1 MSGVPSAGDGSRS
14 PRPSFTGLRVWS
26 AAGAV
31 VCALCDTVKVSPTAL
46 ASHLK
51 SAAHKTAA
59 AAATDSCSGAV
70 VPPPS
75 SAPFALTLATAT
87 EEECKAAAAA
97 ERTPGQVAT
106 LARYCADS
114 RWPSAPD
121 DAHPAPVPCLSIRS
135 GMVACYD
142 CQSACRSSA
151 ELAKL
156 HVAAAGGVPKCS
168 NRAWVTVS
176 VQTLQQGNKTRFFP
190 VAFLRD
196 PLPYAPSRPPVGAP
210 APSSATLPLHVFL
223 GKGGGESSAAAGGNV
238 AAAAGGAADTTNAQ
252 CGALLR
258 IFKFPAVLA
267 KLGWSPEAVVEHF
280 SIFPLGDGSIPA
292 SDVRARASNPQW
304 LLFLSLK
311 KAVLSLFQS
320 SLEKLRDCDLTISLQ
335 LAVGG
340 LAGMGGA
347 DGKGGE
353 QQRRPTRL
361 NIVDKSVGVYATDVA
376 LVLYVVV
383 RIAELGR
390 RSAAEELA
398 DGRSVPHLLPVNAH
412 FAARA
417 QTEFRAALSAV
428 ERDQGAPGGSS
439 VPAGDDP
446 SEHMAAAVAEHRGFA
461 SPVSALLRGLAHEEY
476 DPRSVATGGSG
487 KGRPDLSLVMPFVA
501 LLYPR
506 SSTMSPRRHGPPG
519 LSFMDAD
526 AAQHLASALLFSIRA
541 VNALVFFNTGRPL
554 PPTTSRKGR
563 REALAAVFQDI
574 ADATNPSGT
583 TAAAYVVMLRST
595 TESMARAEKVPP
607 TLLLCTEPAHL
618 AGAPSTA
625 VCGTLLENG
634 VHLGTPLL
642 GEFVAAA
649 QVRLWGLFQ
658 KLVFAYDPTGSGFFT
673 TATHLVDR
681 PAVHA
686 TGVSFLD
693 LRANRA
699 LVTGWQQHFVSSGA
713 LDDPKCPV
721 RPAYKPRR
729 AGSGGGSAAGDPGSG
744 GDGGSRGL
752 PEVDP
757 TRPPLTTDAPGLA
770 SWAEMHVEFRFLLAA
785 LMLVVGGAPPRIT
798 EHICTVISA
807 STSGARRNVF
817 ILHGEVYTIMTY
829 SKTSHQTVG
838 GGRPIMRWM
847 DAKTST
853 LILLAMVFL
862 DPLEAYFARAVAADG
877 SSVDPGCAALLT
889 APDGRLFRAPGGDEA
904 ACRRFSKVLSTLFF
918 DNRWASPIT
927 ASVFRH
933 FAAALAKHVSKVNI
947 LEADFGVV
955 GGGGGISGASSGAAT
970 AAVQTADGDVA
981 DWGRVMELQSGH
993 SPATASS
1000 AYAGDASDSIYC
1012 LNNAMVYLYHRASLM
1027 YHAAMLLYSSHLPTG
1042 LRHPLE
1048 QLRVGQQQPT
1058 AALASVS
1065 GVGGGCGAVAARSG
1079 PPSASLERLAPAG
1092 FVSAG
1097 GGSVSARLSRSYR
1110 LTRDEVRAAA
1120 DAKTRELYGAGMY
1133 RNAEQREGVYTIL
1146 QTRGPV
1152 TVLFVMPTASGKT
1165 ATLLIPAAVEADA
1178 AVAAA
1183 REEATCRGAGVGG
1196 GQEPAGGYATTP
1208 APGGAGPPA
1217 PWYPPVTIVLTPTRA
1232 VTANMVSA
1240 ATAAGITV
1248 GDWPRGCDAGD
1259 ASIFVIDMARVVH
1272 DFDIFSDVVRRLA
1285 AAGRLARVAIDEA
1298 HLVLLWGSSF
1308 REALL
1313 QLRTVL
1319 ADLVCPLLLFT
1330 ATAPVAGVEPML
1342 AGVGVSSRRP
1352 VAVVRAS
1359 TTRQALTRYMVES
1372 IGPSFRRY
1380 PERFENGNGPLHKAI
1395 SHRVITQVRKIGNG
1409 SGDRQGRSAV
1419 IAVFFETVAEVD
1431 GIAAHLHETVRLS
1444 EAGGVMDDVVVQKY
1458 HSQGAAADGSMGSSG
1473 QVGGEHQ
1480 SHGTSGGGRRPLV
1493 NVAHAISN
1501 ALSQPGVGV
1510 VIVVASPAVSTGT
1523 DIKNLRWALF
1533 LGPRHLLA
1541 LLQGAGRLAREGAG
1555 SSTALVIH
1563 PRGYNTSDL
1572 DQAKSIVPDVA
1583 ALGDARK
1590 WAQLPP
1596 SECRRWMFDSLF
1608 DGVERKDFQSCLDGG
1623 FALCDFC
1630 TLKASNAARDVA
1642 STRKRPR
1649 SDDDDIEEDDYGQR
1663 NKRRTT
1669 PLPASTMGR
1678 LPCLTTPRVTPLGRT
1693 LGGPTRGGGRRA
1705 TTDDAGPATTR
1716 PAPGPQ
1722 RVSVGGASVGGGAV
1736 APEEEDYMFSLVD
1749 SLPDD
1754 PLLGLSLLDAAGGGD
1769 VESAGPLH
1777 PLGAPSSS
1785 SSGARGRAG
1794 RSHGGGQRQLFL
1806 SPVTPRRQPPRSTAS
1821 AVAARQMVAPIRFS
1835 AGIASGN
1842 RDAAYGRIIEK
1853 AVDLGRRAAA
1863 AIWDSSPVTGAT
1875 TPPCAKCRTFRSA
1888 QDANDVTRHGP
1899 TGCLAGI
1906 CMHCLKQSRGG
1917 GLDYSGSS
1925 GGSMISGDRSECVD
1939 ADNSAGFAACVDGP
1953 LHSDMCTL
1961 PRSQC
1966 ATRPPPWMPSREA
1979 VGRKCFGCRLGL
1991 ALRAGQFGVVSIHK
2005 DKQMGPWGC
2014 RWLHVIRVV
2023 LLQALAARQL
2033 MTAENGDFGA
2043 ALRSA
2048 CGGVDWTRPAD
2059 GGDGCG
2065 SGGRNAGGSGPP
2077 GGEGMATM
2085 PGRVPPAR
2093 LLNWGRNRRIGTD
2106 IAKLGRWLTD
2116 GETLPNVV
2124 LFAPTVATSLGLQY

>member
-1 MSGVPSAGDGSRS
+1 MSGGPSAGDGARS
-14 PRPSFTGLRVWS
+14 PRPSFTGLHVWS

-31 VCALCDTVKVSPTAL
+31 VCALCDTVKVSSTAL

-51 SAAHKTAA
+51 SAPHKTAV
-59 AAATDSCSGAV
+59 AAATDSRSGAV

-75 SAPFALTLATAT
+75 SAPFALSLATAT
-87 EEECKAAAAA
+87 EEECKAAVAAV
-97 ERTPGQVAT
+97 RTPGQVAT
-106 LARYCADS
+106 LGRYGVES
-114 RWPSAPD
+114 GWPSAPD

-151 ELAKL
+151 DLAKL
-156 HVAAAGGVPKCS
+156 HVVVAGSVPKCS
-168 NRAWVTVS
+168 NRTWVTVC
-176 VQTLQQGNKTRFFP
+176 VQTLQQGNKTCFFP

-196 PLPYAPSRPPVGAP
+196 PLPYAPARPPPGAP

-223 GKGGGESSAAAGGNV
+223 GKGGGGSSAAAGGSV
-238 AAAAGGAADTTNAQ
+238 AAVGATDTANAQ

-292 SDVRARASNPQW
+292 SDVQARAVNPQW

-311 KAVLSLFQS
+311 KAVLTLFKS

-340 LAGMGGA
+340 LAGLGSA

-353 QQRRPTRL
+353 QPRRPTRL
-361 NIVDKSVGVYATDVA
+361 NIVDKSVAVYATDVA

-383 RIAELGR
+383 RLAELGR
-390 RSAAEELA
+390 RSASEELA
-398 DGRSVPHLLPVNAH
+398 DGRSVPELLPVNAR
-412 FAARA
+412 FAARV
-417 QTEFRAALSAV
+417 QTEFHAALSVV
-428 ERDQGAPGGSS
+428 ERDQGVPGASS

-446 SEHMAAAVAEHRGFA
+446 SDHTAAAVAEHRSFA

-554 PPTTSRKGR
+554 PPTTSKRGR
-563 REALAAVFQDI
+563 RDALAAVFQDI

-583 TAAAYVVMLRST
+583 TAAAYVVMFRST
-595 TESMARAEKVPP
+595 TEAMARSEKVPP
-607 TLLLCTEPAHL
+607 TFLLCKEPAHL

-642 GEFVAAA
+642 GEFVSTA
-649 QVRLWGLFQ
+649 QARLWGLFQ

-729 AGSGGGSAAGDPGSG
+729 AGGGGSAAGDQSSGG
-744 GDGGSRGL
+744 GDGSGGL

-757 TRPPLTTDAPGLA
+757 TRPPLTSDAPGLA

-817 ILHGEVYTIMTY
+817 VLHGEVYTIMTY

-862 DPLEAYFARAVAADG
+862 DPLEAYFARAVAPDG
-877 SSVDPGCAALLT
+877 SSLETGCATLLT

-904 ACRRFSKVLSTLFF
+904 ACRRFSKVLGTLFF

-1027 YHAAMLLYSSHLPTG
+1027 YHAAMLIYSSHLPSG

-1048 QLRVGQQQPT
+1048 QLRVGQQPT

-1065 GVGGGCGAVAARSG
+1065 GVGGGCGAGTGRSG
-1079 PPSASLERLAPAG
+1079 TLSASLERLAPAG
-1092 FVSAG
+1092 LVSVG

-1120 DAKTRELYGAGMY
+1120 DAKTRELFGAGMY
-1133 RNAEQREGVYTIL
+1133 RNAEQQEGVYTIL

-1165 ATLLIPAAVEADA
+1165 ATLLIPAAVEAEA

-1183 REEATCRGAGVGG
+1183 REEAIARGAGFSGL
-1196 GQEPAGGYATTP
+1196 QELAGGYAAP
-1208 APGGAGPPA
+1208 APVQAGPPA

-1240 ATAAGITV
+1240 AKAAGIAV

-1259 ASIFVIDMARVVH
+1259 ASLFVIDMARVVH
-1272 DFDIFSDVVRRLA
+1272 DFVIFSDVVRRLA

-1372 IGPSFRRY
+1372 IGPAFRRH
-1380 PERFENGNGPLHKAI
+1380 PERYEDGNGPLHKAI
-1395 SHRVITQVRKIGNG
+1395 SQRVIAQVRKIGNG

-1419 IAVFFETVAEVD
+1419 IAVFCETVAEVD
-1431 GIAAHLHETVRLS
+1431 GIAAHLHETVRRS
-1444 EAGGVMDDVVVQKY
+1444 EAGGDLDDVVVRKY
-1458 HSQGAAADGSMGSSG
+1458 HSQGAAADGSMGSGG

-1480 SHGTSGGGRRPLV
+1480 THGTAGGGRRPLV

-1541 LLQGAGRLAREGAG
+1541 LLQGAGRLAREGDG

-1563 PRGYNTSDL
+1563 PHGYNTSDL

-1596 SECRRWMFDSLF
+1596 NECRRWMFDSLF
-1608 DGVERKDFQSCLDGG
+1608 DGVARKDFQSCLDGG
-1623 FALCDFC
+1623 FARCDFC
-1630 TLKASNAARDVA
+1630 TLKASNAARDA

-1649 SDDDDIEEDDYGQR
+1649 PDDDDIEEDDDGQR
-1663 NKRRTT
+1663 KRRTT

-1678 LPCLTTPRVTPLGRT
+1678 LPGLTPRITPLGRPF
-1693 LGGPTRGGGRRA
+1693 GGQTSGGRRS
-1705 TTDDAGPATTR
+1705 TTGDAGPATTR
-1716 PAPGPQ
+1716 HATGPQ
-1722 RVSVGGASVGGGAV
+1722 RDSVGGPSVGEAADAGG
-1736 APEEEDYMFSLVD
+1736 EDYLFSLVG

-1754 PLLGLSLLDAAGGGD
+1754 PLLGLSLLDAAGGDD
-1769 VESAGPLH
+1769 VESSDLLH
-1777 PLGAPSSS
+1777 PLGQPSSS
-1785 SSGARGRAG
+1785 STGARARAG
-1794 RSHGGGQRQLFL
+1794 RSHGGEEGQISL
-1806 SPVTPRRQPPRSTAS
+1806 SPVTPRRQLSGSTAS
-1821 AVAARQMVAPIRFS
+1821 AVAARQVVAPIRFA

-1875 TPPCAKCRTFRSA
+1875 TPPCAKCRTYRAA
-1888 QDANDVTRHGP
+1888 QDADDVTRHGP

-1917 GLDYSGSS
+1917 GVDHSGSS
-1925 GGSMISGDRSECVD
+1925 GGSMISGDRAECFD
-1939 ADNSAGFAACVDGP
+1939 ADTSAGCAASGDGQF
-1953 LHSDMCTL
+1953 HSDVCTL
-1961 PRSQC
+1961 LRSQC
-1966 ATRPPPWMPSREA
+1966 ATRPPPWMPSREP
-1979 VGRKCFGCRLGL
+1979 VGRKCYGCRMGL

-2005 DKQMGPWGC
+2005 DRQMGPWGC

-2033 MTAENGDFGA
+2033 MTETNGDFGA

-2048 CGGVDWTRPAD
+2048 CGGVDWTQLADCAD
-2059 GGDGCG
+2059 GSGA
-2065 SGGRNAGGSGPP
+2065 GGRDGAGYGPL
-2077 GGEGMATM
+2077 GGGGMAAM

-2106 IAKLGRWLTD
+2106 ITELGRWLTD